1 MGLGERGARLLSED
15 AGLLDQLGHEVVA
28 LGVSQGDVHAKAG
41 EQHDERL
48 RAGEGLA
55 VGRAIGPGDG
65 DLLALEV
72 VKATKLVDE
81 VEQVGRRLRGVVGV
95 GLQRDERG
103 TVVEDAVGVGLR
115 HGLRDLLHVRVAL
128 ADELVVTDADDI
140 SHEADH
146 RGGLAHGLAVGD
158 LRLGLVEVLE
168 LQAQHVGARGK
179 REARTG
185 GVVAEVGDRKAGVED
200 ARGDVALAQV
210 AKGVGDQ
217 VKSAELVGGLIPRV
231 QEVVVVHLGV
241 VELLELVEVVLEYGV
256 HSFPFL

>member
-1 MGLGERGARLLSED
+1 M
-15 AGLLDQLGHEVVA
+15 
-28 LGVSQGDVHAKAG
+28 
-41 EQHDERL
+41 
-48 RAGEGLA
+48 
-55 VGRAIGPGDG
+55 
-65 DLLALEV
+65 
-72 VKATKLVDE
+72 
-81 VEQVGRRLRGVVGV
+81 
-95 GLQRDERG
+95 
-103 TVVEDAVGVGLR
+103 VEDAVGVGLR